1 MIIKDAVMVTIVN
14 EECLILSMS
23 GMIDTMTLLELAQD
37 MNRIEADKFYIKR
50 LVYVKDV
57 LGVSLKCEDV
67 MYYRTIRPEPEIVIK
82 SALCAFNDFQY
93 GMARMFQAVIESD
106 KRIMEIFKDIE
117 SAAQWLDVD
126 VDLLRNQSV

>member
-1 MIIKDAVMVTIVN
+1 
-14 EECLILSMS
+14 MS

-93 GMARMFQAVIESD
+93 GMARMFQAVMESD

-117 SAAQWLDVD
+117 SAAQWLNVD
-126 VDLLRNQSV
+126 ADLLRNKSV

>member
-1 MIIKDAVMVTIVN
+1 MVTIVN
-14 EECLILSMS
+14 DECLILSMS

-82 SALCAFNDFQY
+82 SALCVFNDFQY
-93 GMARMFQAVIESD
+93 GMARMFQAVMESD
-106 KRIMEIFKDIE
+106 KRIMEIFRDIE

-126 VDLLRNQSV
+126 GKILNNK

>member
-1 MIIKDAVMVTIVN
+1 MVTIVN
-14 EECLILSMS
+14 DECLILSMS

-67 MYYRTIRPEPEIVIK
+67 MYYRNIRPEPEIVIK
-82 SALCAFNDFQY
+82 SALCAFDEFQY
-93 GMARMFQAVIESD
+93 GMARMFQAVMESD

-126 VDLLRNQSV
+126 TELLRRQSV

>member
-1 MIIKDAVMVTIVN
+1 MVTIVN

-93 GMARMFQAVIESD
+93 GMARMFQAVMESD

>member
-1 MIIKDAVMVTIVN
+1 MIFKDAAMVTIVN
-14 EECLILSMS
+14 DECLILSMS

-93 GMARMFQAVIESD
+93 GMARMFQAVMESD

>member
-1 MIIKDAVMVTIVN
+1 MVTIVN

-93 GMARMFQAVIESD
+93 GMARMFQAVMESD

-117 SAAQWLDVD
+117 SAAQWLNVD
-126 VDLLRNQSV
+126 ADLLRNKSV

>member
-1 MIIKDAVMVTIVN
+1 MVTIVN
-14 EECLILSMS
+14 DECLILSMS

-93 GMARMFQAVIESD
+93 GMARMFQAVMESD

>member
-1 MIIKDAVMVTIVN
+1 MVTIVN
-14 EECLILSMS
+14 DECLILSMS
-23 GMIDTMTLLELAQD
+23 GMIDTMTLLQLAQD
-37 MNRIEADKFYIKR
+37 MNKIEADKFYIKR

-93 GMARMFQAVIESD
+93 GMARMFQAVMESD

-117 SAAQWLDVD
+117 SAAQWLNVD
-126 VDLLRNQSV
+126 ADLLRNKSV

>member
-93 GMARMFQAVIESD
+93 GMARMFQAVMESD

-117 SAAQWLDVD
+117 SAAQWLNVD
-126 VDLLRNQSV
+126 ADLLRNKSV